1 MPLIVETLII
11 HLLAFGLG
19 LLVGAAIWKKRGFN

>member
-1 MPLIVETLII
+1 MPLLLETIVI

-19 LLVGAAIWKKRGFN
+19 LLVGAGLWRQRSL